1 VIEWISNDKKRSKI
15 MVEKVGDRIRARW
28 QELGLSVDEVATK
41 LNINRATIY
50 RYESNEIEKF
60 SITVLE
66 PLAEVLKTTPAY
78 LIGWDNPNIDD
89 VIERSPYGE
98 IPDELKNLDLSKRDV
113 KMIQTYLRAKKSDKS
128 IVQGL
133 VQTIDKLL
141 GIDESGDDK

>member
-1 VIEWISNDKKRSKI
+1 
-15 MVEKVGDRIRARW
+15 M
-28 QELGLSVDEVATK
+28 
-41 LNINRATIY
+41 
-50 RYESNEIEKF
+50 
-60 SITVLE
+60 
-66 PLAEVLKTTPAY
+66 
-78 LIGWDNPNIDD
+78 GWDNPNIDD